1 MPHYF
6 VSGEG
11 ALWIQ
16 RQGPNTQPL
25 YLGCHQLGDVDE
37 PEGDI
42 ELIYC
47 KDRSGPSRFKVV
59 ASVQGAAGAITS
71 TVTTSLTDEIDE
83 LERAKCAF
91 TLFANMV
98 QSGRPDVFSNFDR
111 TFVFNDVRITS
122 RGLTGLTAR
131 TPDDNVRSDMTFDI
145 SAEELLRLK
154 LPTISRQSI
163 SETSNINDMSFCNDE
178 RCRTELNVAQEVC
191 EVGFA
196 VTDAPTG
203 SPSASANVLYTSDG
217 GTWAVTSSDPFA
229 AAEDIS
235 GVECFD
241 LGRDSIRAIVARGET
256 DAGNPA
262 EIAYTDDNGTTWT
275 AVNVGSVNGQ
285 YAPTRFSLYAA
296 DRNDI
301 WLGTQDGYIY
311 HSDDAGLSWTVQN
324 AAVIHSGAWNA
335 IRFAPD
341 DADVGWAVGAANVIA
356 RTLDG
361 GTSWGAITGPSAQA
375 GVAANV
381 VEVLDRNRVWV
392 GYADGDLYYTLDGGT
407 TWAARSFTGSG
418 VGEVRDI
425 RFLNES
431 LGYLLTNNASPVG
444 TVHWTIDGGY
454 SWDAL
459 TTPTNVGLNVIRICD
474 EWTAFFGGEAQGG
487 TGYIAKATV

>member
-1 MPHYF
+1 MSHYF

-16 RQGPNTQPL
+16 RSGPNTQPL
-25 YLGCHQLGDVDE
+25 YLGCHQLGDVDQ

-47 KDRSGPSRFKVV
+47 KDPSGPSRFKVV

-71 TVTTSLTDEIDE
+71 TITTSVTDDIDE
-83 LERAKCAF
+83 LERARCAF

-98 QSGRPDVFSNFDR
+98 QSGRPDVFTNFDR
-111 TFVFNDVRITS
+111 TFVFTNVKITS

-131 TPDDNVRSDMTFDI
+131 TPDDNQRSDMTFDI

-163 SETSNINDMSFCNDE
+163 SETTSVNDISFCNDA
-178 RCRTELNVAQEVC
+178 RCRTEQDTALEVC

-196 VTDAPTG
+196 VTDAAVG
-203 SPSASANVLYTSDG
+203 SPAAAASVLYTTNG
-217 GTWAVTSSDPFA
+217 GTWTATDSDPFA
-229 AAEDIS
+229 VGENVIA
-235 GVECFD
+235 VECFD
-241 LGRDSIRAIVARGET
+241 LGRDSTRVIVARGGF
-256 DAGNPA
+256 DAGSPTQ
-262 EIAYTDDNGTTWT
+262 IAYSDDSGVTWT
-275 AVNVGSVNGQ
+275 TVNVDAVNGRYV
-285 YAPTRFSLYAA
+285 PERFSLYAV

-301 WLGTQDGYIY
+301 WVGTNDGYIY
-311 HSDDAGLSWTVQN
+311 HSGDAGLSWESQN

-335 IRFAPD
+335 IKFAPG

-361 GTSWGAITGPSAQA
+361 GESWGAITGPAGQA

-392 GYADGDLYYTLDGGT
+392 GYADGDLWYTEDGGT
-407 TWAARSFTGSG
+407 NWSQRSFTGSG
-418 VGEVRDI
+418 VGQVRDI
-425 RFLNES
+425 KFLNDS
-431 LGYLLTNNASPVG
+431 LGYLLSNNASPVG

-454 SWDAL
+454 TWDAL
-459 TTPTNVGLNVIRICD
+459 TTPTNVGVNAIRICD
-474 EWTAFFGGEAQGG
+474 EWNAFFAGEAQGG
-487 TGYIAKATV
+487 TGFIAKATV